1 MSKNLSG
8 RSAFRVF
15 VSLPLFLIGALI
27 ILSTAILISWVFLES
42 PAPGIPVDGA
52 LFTVGS
58 GETGTGIALRLEDA
72 GLIRSTI
79 TFEALIRIRKQQ
91 SALKTGTYRIEP
103 QMRSRDI
110 LDLLV
115 SGKQALVRVTV
126 PEGYTLRQ
134 TADLLDKAEVVNR
147 ESFLVAA
154 RDPDLLKE
162 LGINAQS
169 AEGYLFPDTYF
180 LAHDTPGNEA
190 VRIMVTALRS
200 RLTERLPESMSFS
213 PEEMHK
219 RIILASIVER
229 EYRLSEEAPRI
240 AGVFWNRLRIGM
252 ALQSCATVVYIIT
265 EIQGKPHPE
274 ILYNRDIEIKHPF
287 NTYLNRGLPPGPIAN
302 PGMTA
307 LKAVFRPEASRYLYF
322 RLLDPKTGKHYF
334 SESLDEHIKAG
345 SLAVKSVGGR

>member
-1 MSKNLSG
+1 
-8 RSAFRVF
+8 
-15 VSLPLFLIGALI
+15 
-27 ILSTAILISWVFLES
+27 
-42 PAPGIPVDGA
+42 
-52 LFTVGS
+52 
-58 GETGTGIALRLEDA
+58 
-72 GLIRSTI
+72 
-79 TFEALIRIRKQQ
+79 
-91 SALKTGTYRIEP
+91 
-103 QMRSRDI
+103 
-110 LDLLV
+110 
-115 SGKQALVRVTV
+115 
-126 PEGYTLRQ
+126 
-134 TADLLDKAEVVNR
+134 
-147 ESFLVAA
+147 
-154 RDPDLLKE
+154 
-162 LGINAQS
+162 
-169 AEGYLFPDTYF
+169 
-180 LAHDTPGNEA
+180 
-190 VRIMVTALRS
+190 
-200 RLTERLPESMSFS
+200 
-213 PEEMHK
+213 MHK